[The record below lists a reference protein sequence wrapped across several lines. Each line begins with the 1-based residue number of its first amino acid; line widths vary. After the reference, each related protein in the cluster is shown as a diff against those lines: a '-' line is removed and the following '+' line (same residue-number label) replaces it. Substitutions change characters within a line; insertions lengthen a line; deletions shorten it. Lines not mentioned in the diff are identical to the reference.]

1 MIYIVLL
8 PEYNLSLDNKIE
20 FIFSIKFI
28 KYHGFNKFKDTIIS
42 LYTASLNG
50 VVMNA
55 NFKMQGE
62 LIATIRESDVIKV
75 GKYFEDKLKSKPINY
90 FNSFNYFNSY
100 SNENSL
106 CMHSIYFKCNT
117 LSMFSGE
124 LKDLK
129 KEINANFLKIFRI
142 VNKLKIEF
150 KKDYSQQCKKY
161 KRVEVDITVNI
172 MESDNTQAEDE
183 IFKIYN
189 DYFISK
195 DMPRIVSLK

>member
-1 MIYIVLL
+1 
-8 PEYNLSLDNKIE
+8 
-20 FIFSIKFI
+20 
-28 KYHGFNKFKDTIIS
+28 
-42 LYTASLNG
+42 
-50 VVMNA
+50 
-55 NFKMQGE
+55 
-62 LIATIRESDVIKV
+62 
-75 GKYFEDKLKSKPINY
+75 
-90 FNSFNYFNSY
+90 
-100 SNENSL
+100 
-106 CMHSIYFKCNT
+106 
-117 LSMFSGE
+117 MFSGE